1 MGDSRRAKQAGIN
14 SLQLVLLLVLAGG
27 IYAAVTF
34 GPPYIRDYQLEN
46 AFDDEARRAH
56 LVAADEIR
64 QNVLHKAREIGFED
78 WEASDI
84 VVKRDEQTRRITVS
98 AEYDVPV
105 ELFWGRVVTLHFAPT
120 VDRAI
125 ERR

>member
-1 MGDSRRAKQAGIN
+1 MRHARARQAGIN
-14 SLQLVLLLVLAGG
+14 SLQVILLLVLAGG
-27 IYAAVTF
+27 IYAAVVF
-34 GPPYIRDYQLEN
+34 GPPYIRSYQLEN

-56 LVAADEIR
+56 LVGDDELR
-64 QNVLHKAREIGFED
+64 QNVLRKARDIGFED
-78 WEASDI
+78 WEARDI
-84 VVKRDEQTRRITVS
+84 VVKRDERARRITVS
-98 AEYDVPV
+98 AEYDLPV